1 MQKQETAKEQ
11 QKEINHGKVLTASSM
26 LAALLGCGFPQY
38 CQVWLPSI

>member
-1 MQKQETAKEQ
+1 MQQQETAKEQ
-11 QKEINHGKVLTASSM
+11 EEKINHELVLIASSM